1 MRVLLSIF
9 FSFCAFAA
17 IADSAF
23 DKAGAFYKSGQYK
36 EAAEQYEKMIAQS
49 GADAAVY
56 YNLGNC
62 YFKLNLLGKS
72 ILSYE
77 RAQRLAPDDEDIV
90 HNLKL
95 AQLKAVDRVQ
105 SVPQLGL
112 VSTWKKFVASQSSS
126 GWGTYALAAVWSA
139 ILLAGIYLF
148 LMSNK
153 LLKTLAYTLTVASFL
168 LLSLAFIRH
177 NGEVS
182 SGEGILL
189 AESLNIKSAPDEN
202 AGNIFILHEGVKFKL
217 LDRVGSWHKIRLA
230 DGKVGWL
237 QQDAFER
244 I

>member
-1 MRVLLSIF
+1 MRLLLSIF
-9 FSFCAFAA
+9 FSLSVCLALAN
-17 IADSAF
+17 SAF
-23 DKAGAFYKSGQYK
+23 DKAGALYKSGQYK

-62 YFKLNLLGKS
+62 YFKLSMLGKS
-72 ILSYE
+72 ILCYE
-77 RAQRLAPDDEDIV
+77 RAQRIAPEDEDIL

-95 AQLKAVDRVQ
+95 AQLKTIDRVQ

-112 VSTWKKFVASQSSS
+112 VSAWKKFVTSQSSS
-126 GWGTYALAAVWSA
+126 GWGIYALAAVWLA

-153 LLKTLAYTLTVASFL
+153 FLKTIAYTLTLASFL

-177 NGEVS
+177 NGEENS
-182 SGEGILL
+182 SEGILL
-189 AESLNIKSAPDEN
+189 AESLNIKSAPDDN
-202 AGNIFILHEGVKFKL
+202 AGNIFILHEGVKFQL
-217 LDRVGSWHKIRLA
+217 LDKVATWHKIRLA

-237 QQDAFER
+237 QQDTFER